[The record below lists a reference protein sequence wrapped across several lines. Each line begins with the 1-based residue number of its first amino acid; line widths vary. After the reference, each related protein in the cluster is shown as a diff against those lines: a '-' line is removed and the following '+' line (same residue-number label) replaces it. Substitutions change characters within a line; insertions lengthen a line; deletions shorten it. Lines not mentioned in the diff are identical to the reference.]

1 MGTVWM
7 MLDGCKTS
15 ALIYY
20 CDRRRRMSVEEERER
35 EIEREE
41 RARKIE
47 SFGVSVAVDCK
58 IHDAREESVSRRS
71 CCCCCRSSGVVTG
84 AARNGSMRMRE
95 L

>member
-1 MGTVWM
+1 V
-7 MLDGCKTS
+7 
-15 ALIYY
+15 
-20 CDRRRRMSVEEERER
+20 RRGGERER
-35 EIEREE
+35 EREIEIEIEREE
-41 RARKIE
+41 RARNIE

-84 AARNGSMRMRE
+84 AARSGSMRMRE